1 MVVIH
6 NQQLT
11 DGVHKGFEDEFQPEN
26 AWQVTETWNP
36 DQMVGKTKRIKT
48 YIRKVVPKSVL

>member
-1 MVVIH
+1 
-6 NQQLT
+6 LT
-11 DGVHKGFEDEFQPEN
+11 DGVRKGFEDEFQPEN